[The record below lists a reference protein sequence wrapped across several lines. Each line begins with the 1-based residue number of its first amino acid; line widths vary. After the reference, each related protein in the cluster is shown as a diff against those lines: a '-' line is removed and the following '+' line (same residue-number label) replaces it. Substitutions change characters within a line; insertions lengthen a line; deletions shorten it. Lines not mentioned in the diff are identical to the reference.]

1 LNLIVYQVTV
11 CVEVAVLLFHQLRSK
26 LLCLV
31 LSLNLLVN
39 VLLLPLYN
47 YRKRLERLIENW
59 RRYKL
64 PSLHFTLIAD
74 KVAIV
79 GLVLST
85 TLIFLV
91 AILVIVPFVISN
103 DKIY

>member
-1 LNLIVYQVTV
+1 
-11 CVEVAVLLFHQLRSK
+11 
-26 LLCLV
+26 LV

-59 RRYKL
+59 RRYKPESAL
-64 PSLHFTLIAD
+64 TLIAD

-79 GLVLST
+79 GLGALT
-85 TLIFLV
+85 TLIFV
-91 AILVIVPFVISN
+91 AILVIVPFFVIL
-103 DKIY
+103 